1 MATHSGF
8 ITIIGKPNVGKST
21 LLNALVGEKIAITSP
36 KVQTTRFRITGI
48 LNEDNKQ
55 FVFIDTPGMHKG
67 YHKLGMDMDEVAH
80 QSMMDVDVILWVVDQ
95 AFKKSDETI
104 LNRVKEANLPTILV
118 INKIDTLKSKAEI
131 DQIIVSFI
139 SKHNFESVIPIS
151 AMDKTHLDKLK
162 EAITPHLIEGPMF
175 YPEDMKTDQS
185 QTSRMAELIRER
197 ILYHTE
203 QEVPHSVAVILENMS
218 LNEELNTVDV
228 DALII
233 VERDSQKGILIG
245 KQGERL
251 KRIGTEARKE
261 INKLFNLKVHL
272 TLWVKVK
279 KDWRN
284 DPSTIKRFGYGDD
297 SWKE

>member
-1 MATHSGF
+1 MAEKSGF

-21 LLNALVGEKIAITSP
+21 LLNALVGEKIAIVSP

-48 LNEDNKQ
+48 LNEEDSQ
-55 FVFIDTPGMHKG
+55 YVFIDTPGMHKG
-67 YHKLGMDMDEVAH
+67 YHALGKEMDQTAE

-95 AFKKSDETI
+95 TFRKSDEII
-104 LNRVKEANLPTILV
+104 LDRVKRANLPVILV
-118 INKIDTLKSKAEI
+118 INKIDQLEKKTDI
-131 DQIIVSFI
+131 DAIIISFLNRHPFAAI
-139 SKHNFESVIPIS
+139 IPIS
-151 AMDKTHLDKLK
+151 AQDKVHLEQLK
-162 EAITPHLIEGPMF
+162 KAINEHLIEGPLF
-175 YPEDMKTDQS
+175 YPKDYVTDQS

-203 QEVPHSVAVILENMS
+203 QEVPHSVAVILERMET
-218 LNEELNTVDV
+218 NEEVKTLDV

-245 KQGERL
+245 KNGEKL
-251 KRIGTEARKE
+251 KKIGTEARKE
-261 INKLFNLKVHL
+261 INRLFNLKVHL

-284 DPSTIKRFGYGDD
+284 DPSTIKRFGYGDE

>member
-1 MATHSGF
+1 MAEKSGF

-21 LLNALVGEKIAITSP
+21 LLNALVGEKIAIVSP

-48 LNEDNKQ
+48 LNEEDTQ
-55 FVFIDTPGMHKG
+55 YVFIDTPGMHKG
-67 YHKLGMDMDEVAH
+67 YHRLGKEMDLMAE

-95 AFKKSDETI
+95 PFYSSDEMI
-104 LNRVKEANLPTILV
+104 LERVKRANLPVILV
-118 INKIDTLKSKAEI
+118 INKIDQLEKKSDI
-131 DQIIVSFI
+131 DSIIISFLNRYAFSAI
-139 SKHNFESVIPIS
+139 IPIS
-151 AMDKTHLDKLK
+151 ALDKTHLDKLK
-162 EAITPHLIEGPMF
+162 EAINAHLVEGPLF
-175 YPEDMKTDQS
+175 YPKDYVTDQS

-203 QEVPHSVAVILENMS
+203 QEVPHSVAVILERMET
-218 LNEELNTVDV
+218 NEKLKMLDV

-245 KQGERL
+245 KNGEKL
-251 KRIGTEARKE
+251 KKIGTEARKE
-261 INKLFNLKVHL
+261 INHLFKLKVHL

-297 SWKE
+297 SWKD